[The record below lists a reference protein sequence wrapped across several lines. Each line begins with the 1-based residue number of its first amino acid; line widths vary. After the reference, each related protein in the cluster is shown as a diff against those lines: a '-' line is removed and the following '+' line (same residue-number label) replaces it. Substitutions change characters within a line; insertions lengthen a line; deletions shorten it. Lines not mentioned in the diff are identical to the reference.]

1 MEAKCPKID
10 ENIGRRVVVF
20 GYLRFFLAF
29 LVLLSHIG
37 VRFFTL
43 NPGVVAVVIFY
54 LLAGFVVSHIYTD
67 ILPDTKYKLLYF
79 YKDRILRIF
88 PLYLYVLLLSVIFVS
103 VTSYGNPDFSF
114 TKMLYNVTVIP
125 LNYYMYLDST
135 ILSNPPWCLIP
146 PAWSLG
152 TELQAYLLLSLLFVF
167 KKITPFFVGVSIVI
181 YIVSNFSLINP
192 DYFGYRLLVGVFF
205 IFFTGTLIQKI
216 SAKNAQG
223 FEKYF
228 PFFIWITVLFL
239 VPIFYLSN
247 SFSPTYTKETFL
259 GLLVGIP
266 LLFFMAQVR
275 IKLPFNSLL
284 GSLSYGVF
292 LSHFFAIWILDF
304 IAFPKHNFLLYV
316 SALTTLSLLVAYIGV
331 STVEKKVK
339 NIREFNSPIKKN
351 KL

>member
-1 MEAKCPKID
+1 
-10 ENIGRRVVVF
+10 VF

-29 LVLLSHIG
+29 LVMLSHTG
-37 VRFFTL
+37 VKIFTL

-54 LLAGFVVSHIYTD
+54 LLAGFVVSHIYTE

-88 PLYLYVLLLSVIFVS
+88 PLYLYVLLLSILFVS

-125 LNYYMYLDST
+125 LNYYMYIDST

-152 TELQAYLLLSLLFVF
+152 TELQAYLLLSLLFIF
-167 KKITPFFVGVSIVI
+167 KRATLLFVGISFII
-181 YIVSNFSLINP
+181 YIVANFSLINP
-192 DYFGYRLLVGVFF
+192 DYFGYRLLAGVFF
-205 IFFTGTLIQKI
+205 IFFTGTAIHKI

-228 PFFIWITVLFL
+228 PLFIWLSIFLF
-239 VPIFYLSN
+239 VPVFYLSD

-266 LLFFMAQVR
+266 LLFFMAHTR
-275 IKLPFNSLL
+275 IKLPLNALL

-292 LSHFFAIWILDF
+292 LSHFLAIWIVKYFDLYSKSIF
-304 IAFPKHNFLLYV
+304 ILLPLIAF
-316 SALTTLSLLVAYIGV
+316 LSIVISLFGV
-331 STVEKKVK
+331 WTVENQVNKIRFGKK
-339 NIREFNSPIKKN
+339 
-351 KL
+351 